1 MCGHPVVTSTT
12 HPAKR
17 GTSVSVSVLS
27 AFRRLTAAC
36 AVAAAVVGATAL
48 PASAVGH
55 HQGRAHG
62 VVYISGVR
70 HDSTGRGARSN
81 AALNRQWVAVSNES
95 RRAVDLNGWTL
106 SDAAGRTFTFHH
118 YALGA
123 HATVRVHTG
132 IGRDTRSDLYQD
144 RRSEVW
150 RTADRAKLRNDRGR
164 LVDEISWGQCR
175 VVTHPRRGGHHH
187 R

>member
-1 MCGHPVVTSTT
+1 M
-12 HPAKR
+12 
-17 GTSVSVSVLS
+17 SVSVLP
-27 AFRRLTAAC
+27 AFRRLTAAS

-48 PASAVGH
+48 PAAAAGH
-55 HQGRAHG
+55 HSGRAHG

-70 HDSTGRGARSN
+70 YDSTGRGARSN
-81 AALNRQWVAVSNES
+81 AALNQQWVAVSNES

-106 SDAAGRTFTFHH
+106 SDAAGRTFTFRH
-118 YALGA
+118 YSLGA

-132 IGRDTRSDLYQD
+132 VGRDTRTDLYQD

-150 RTADRAKLRNDRGR
+150 RKADRAKLRNDRGR
-164 LVDEISWGQCR
+164 LVDEIAWGQR
-175 VVTHPRRGGHHH
+175 REVTHPRQGGHHH

>member
-1 MCGHPVVTSTT
+1 M
-12 HPAKR
+12 
-17 GTSVSVSVLS
+17 SVSVLP
-27 AFRRLTAAC
+27 AFRRLTAAS

-48 PASAVGH
+48 PAAAAGH
-55 HQGRAHG
+55 HSGRAHG

-70 HDSTGRGARSN
+70 YDSTGRGARSN
-81 AALNRQWVAVSNES
+81 AALNQQWVAVSNES

-106 SDAAGRTFTFHH
+106 SDAAGRTFTFRH
-118 YALGA
+118 YSLGA

-132 IGRDTRSDLYQD
+132 VGRDTRTDLYQD

-150 RTADRAKLRNDRGR
+150 RKADRAKLRDDRGR
-164 LVDEISWGQCR
+164 LVDEIAWGQRR
-175 VVTHPRRGGHHH
+175 VVTHPRQGGHHH

>member
-1 MCGHPVVTSTT
+1 M
-12 HPAKR
+12 
-17 GTSVSVSVLS
+17 SVSVLP
-27 AFRRLTAAC
+27 AFRRLTAAS

-48 PASAVGH
+48 PAAAAGH
-55 HQGRAHG
+55 HSGRAHG

-70 HDSTGRGARSN
+70 YDSTGRGARSN
-81 AALNRQWVAVSNES
+81 AALNQQWVAVSNES

-106 SDAAGRTFTFHH
+106 SDAAGRTFTFRH
-118 YALGA
+118 YSLGA

-132 IGRDTRSDLYQD
+132 VGRDTRTDLYQD

-150 RTADRAKLRNDRGR
+150 RKADRAKLRNDRGR
-164 LVDEISWGQCR
+164 LVDEIAWGQRR
-175 VVTHPRRGGHHH
+175 VVTHPRQGGHHH

>member
-1 MCGHPVVTSTT
+1 M
-12 HPAKR
+12 
-17 GTSVSVSVLS
+17 SVSVLP
-27 AFRRLTAAC
+27 AFRRLTAAS

-48 PASAVGH
+48 PAAAAGH
-55 HQGRAHG
+55 HSGRAHG

-70 HDSTGRGARSN
+70 YDSTGRGARSN
-81 AALNRQWVAVSNES
+81 AALNHQWVAVSNES
-95 RRAVDLNGWTL
+95 RRAVNLNGWTL

-118 YALGA
+118 YSLGA

-132 IGRDTRSDLYQD
+132 VGRDTRTDLYQD

-150 RTADRAKLRNDRGR
+150 HKADRAKLRNDRGR
-164 LVDEISWGQCR
+164 LVDEISWGQRR
-175 VVTHPRRGGHHH
+175 VVTHPRQGGHH